1 MQDKILNGKALARIV
16 EAEVSARA
24 CELGREYGRLPKLVV
39 ILVGDDPASSVYVRN
54 KELSAERAGI
64 LHETIRMPK
73 ESSEADLLEAV
84 GRLNADESVD
94 GILVQLPLPDG
105 IDEDKVIE
113 AISPDKDVD
122 GFHPLSMGRLLAGL
136 EGLAPCTPS
145 GIMEILKHY
154 GIDVRGRR
162 AVVVGRSNIVGKP
175 AALMLLKADATVVCT
190 HSRTKDLAA
199 ETKQA
204 DVLVV
209 AAGRPNMIKKDMIK
223 PGCVIIDVGIH
234 KTENGLC
241 GDVDPECYESAGF
254 YTPVPG
260 GVGPMTVACLIR
272 NTLKAYELRNK
283 RLQREHQ

>member
-1 MQDKILNGKALARIV
+1 MQDKILNGRALSRIV
-16 EAEVSARA
+16 EAEVNEQA
-24 CELGREYGRLPKLVV
+24 GRLCQEFGRLPKLVV

-73 ESSEADLLEAV
+73 DSSEADLLAAV
-84 GRLNADESVD
+84 AELNADDSVD
-94 GILVQLPLPDG
+94 GILVQLPLPKG
-105 IDEDKVIE
+105 INADKVIE
-113 AISPDKDVD
+113 AISPEKDVD
-122 GFHPLSMGRLLAGL
+122 GFHPISMGRLLAGL
-136 EGLAPCTPS
+136 DGLAPCTPS
-145 GIMEILKHY
+145 GIMEILDHY
-154 GIDVRGRR
+154 GIDLKGKK

-190 HSRTKDLAA
+190 HSRTVDLAA
-199 ETKQA
+199 ETKEA

-209 AAGRPNMIKKDMIK
+209 AAGRPNMIKKEMIK
-223 PGCVIIDVGIH
+223 PGCVLIDVGIH

-241 GDVDPECYESAGF
+241 GDVDPECYEAAAF

-272 NTLKAYELRNK
+272 NTLKAYELRN
-283 RLQREHQ
+283 RR